1 MTDKEFWDISFQ
13 ENQTA
18 LAAHHQQDT
27 DLPDEAQP
35 LLQEIRAKL
44 IESGYKCRKFTNS
57 NDGFV
62 ARCGKSFA
70 RVWLKFDSGK
80 TGITWY
86 FYCDPSDPLHQ
97 LGIDYLI
104 ESAIVNFRFNP

>member
-1 MTDKEFWDISFQ
+1 MNPSYEIEKE
-13 ENQTA
+13 
-18 LAAHHQQDT
+18 
-27 DLPDEAQP
+27 EAQP

-44 IESGYKCRKFTNS
+44 TTESGYKCRKFTNS

-62 ARCGKSFA
+62 ARCGESFA
-70 RVWLKFDSGK
+70 RVWITLQCSDKAL
-80 TGITWY
+80 ITWL